1 MKKSVYSY
9 MENRKINLYSFCRKM
24 TKLLP
29 FHTVFY
35 VISQGLGALIPAA
48 QTLAVAMFINSVSAS
63 NTTQSSGAD
72 VIFSLSLILGCVFFQ
87 NSIPV
92 ITRVVN
98 ASKRNRLTLH
108 MNHILLKKQMNL
120 SYQYIED
127 NDTCNLI
134 YRIRDNCVD
143 YFDEGYTNVI
153 NSLALFIKLASLMVI
168 IFKASVISGLVILV
182 IVYPLLYL
190 AMKTGKAN
198 YVLEQDAET
207 TKRKYQYIF
216 SVLTGK
222 ETANERNLFGFSR
235 HMTERYNRL
244 FDTAFEK
251 EAKIINKRYA
261 NMKSGSLITLIVSI
275 CIMAIMLPRL
285 FRNEISTGLYIGLAG
300 AVLDLI
306 QSMSWQL
313 AGMMQNYAKLNQF
326 FDDYNRYMELG
337 EQAGAEE
344 EPEQMPTAGEPSLA
358 FRNVSFRYPGTDR
371 YILKNCS
378 FTLAGGCSYAVVG
391 ENGAG
396 KTTIAKLIMG
406 LYGGY
411 EGDIL
416 INGRNVKDY
425 SYGELKGLVA
435 AVFQDFARYELS
447 VNENIGIG
455 RIPHFS
461 CSGSEE
467 KEIEK
472 ICEELNMTDWIRSFP
487 DGFDTMLGKLEE
499 GGVDLS
505 GGQWQKIAIA
515 RLLYSKA
522 PINILDEPTAAM
534 DAVAE
539 SKIYELF
546 QKLNMGK
553 FNILITHRMGAA
565 RIADEILVLQNGA
578 VAEQGK
584 HEQLMTM
591 ENGVYRKMYESQR
604 QWYE

>member
-1 MKKSVYSY
+1 MKKSVCSY

-72 VIFSLSLILGCVFFQ
+72 VIFSLSLILACVFFQ

-275 CIMAIMLPRL
+275 CIMAIMLPKL

-447 VNENIGIG
+447 VKENIGIG
-455 RIPHFS
+455 KIAQYFQA
-461 CSGSEE
+461 GSE
-467 KEIEK
+467 KNEIEN
-472 ICEELNMTDWIRSFP
+472 ICDELNMTDWIRSFP
-487 DGFDTMLGKLEE
+487 RGFDTMLGKLEE

-522 PINILDEPTAAM
+522 SINILDEPTAAM
-534 DAVAE
+534 DAIAE

-546 QKLNMGK
+546 QKLNIGK

-578 VAEQGK
+578 VVEQGK
-584 HEQLMTM
+584 HDWLMNI

>member
-1 MKKSVYSY
+1 
-9 MENRKINLYSFCRKM
+9 MENRKINLYSFCKKM

-72 VIFSLSLILGCVFFQ
+72 VIFSLSLILACVFFQ

-275 CIMAIMLPRL
+275 CIMAIMLPKL

-313 AGMMQNYAKLNQF
+313 AGMIQNYAKLNQF

-344 EPEQMPTAGEPSLA
+344 EPEQMPTADEPSLA

-406 LYGGY
+406 LYDGY

-447 VNENIGIG
+447 VKENIGIG

-461 CSGSEE
+461 RAGSEE

>member
-1 MKKSVYSY
+1 

-72 VIFSLSLILGCVFFQ
+72 VIFSLSLILACVFFQ

-275 CIMAIMLPRL
+275 CIMAIMLPKL

-515 RLLYSKA
+515 RLLYRKA

>member
-1 MKKSVYSY
+1 

-72 VIFSLSLILGCVFFQ
+72 VIFSLSLILACVFFQ

-285 FRNEISTGLYIGLAG
+285 FRNEISAGLYIGLAG

-406 LYGGY
+406 LYCGY

-584 HEQLMTM
+584 HELLMNM

>member
-1 MKKSVYSY
+1 

-72 VIFSLSLILGCVFFQ
+72 VIFSLSLILACVFFQ

-285 FRNEISTGLYIGLAG
+285 FRNEISAGLYIGLAG

-344 EPEQMPTAGEPSLA
+344 EPEQMSTADKPSLA

-447 VNENIGIG
+447 VKENIGIG

>member
-1 MKKSVYSY
+1 
-9 MENRKINLYSFCRKM
+9 
-24 TKLLP
+24 
-29 FHTVFY
+29 
-35 VISQGLGALIPAA
+35 
-48 QTLAVAMFINSVSAS
+48 
-63 NTTQSSGAD
+63 
-72 VIFSLSLILGCVFFQ
+72 
-87 NSIPV
+87 
-92 ITRVVN
+92 
-98 ASKRNRLTLH
+98 
-108 MNHILLKKQMNL
+108 
-120 SYQYIED
+120 
-127 NDTCNLI
+127 
-134 YRIRDNCVD
+134 
-143 YFDEGYTNVI
+143 
-153 NSLALFIKLASLMVI
+153 
-168 IFKASVISGLVILV
+168 
-182 IVYPLLYL
+182 
-190 AMKTGKAN
+190 MKTGKAN

-275 CIMAIMLPRL
+275 CIMAIMLPKL

>member
-1 MKKSVYSY
+1 

-72 VIFSLSLILGCVFFQ
+72 VIFSLSLILACVFFQ

-275 CIMAIMLPRL
+275 CIMAIMLPKL

-447 VNENIGIG
+447 VKENIGIG

>member
-1 MKKSVYSY
+1 

-72 VIFSLSLILGCVFFQ
+72 VIFSLSLILACVFFQ

-275 CIMAIMLPRL
+275 CIMAIILPKL

>member
-1 MKKSVYSY
+1 
-9 MENRKINLYSFCRKM
+9 MENKRINLYSFCKKM

-48 QTLAVAMFINSVSAS
+48 QTLAIAIFINSVSAS
-63 NTTQSSGAD
+63 NTTQSSGSN
-72 VIFSLSLILGCVFFQ
+72 VIFSLLLILACVFFQ
-87 NSIPV
+87 NIMPV

-108 MNHILLKKQMNL
+108 LNHILLKKQMNL

-127 NDTCNLI
+127 NNTCNLI
-134 YRIRDNCVD
+134 YHIRDNCVN
-143 YFDEGYTNVI
+143 YFDEGYTNVM
-153 NSLALFIKLASLMVI
+153 NSLALFVKLASLMVI
-168 IFKASVISGLVILV
+168 IFKASVISGFIILV
-182 IVYPLLYL
+182 MVYPLLLL

-198 YVLEQDAET
+198 YVLEQDAKT
-207 TKRKYQYIF
+207 TKRKYQYFF
-216 SVLTGK
+216 SILTGK
-222 ETANERNLFGFSR
+222 EAANERNLFGFSKNI
-235 HMTERYNRL
+235 TEKYNEL
-244 FDTAFEK
+244 FDVAFEK

-261 NMKSGSLITLIVSI
+261 NMKSGSIITLIVSI

-285 FRNEISTGLYIGLAG
+285 FRNEISAGLYIGLAG

-326 FDDYNRYMELG
+326 FGDYNRYMELD
-337 EQAGAEE
+337 EQAGAED
-344 EPEQMPTAGEPSLA
+344 EQERMSVAEPSLE

-378 FTLAGGCSYAVVG
+378 FTLVGGCSYAVVG

-396 KTTIAKLIMG
+396 KTTIAKLVMG
-406 LYGGY
+406 LYGDY
-411 EGDIL
+411 KGDIL
-416 INGRNVKDY
+416 INGRNVKEY

-447 VNENIGIG
+447 VKENIGIG
-455 RIPHFS
+455 KIVQYS
-461 CSGSEE
+461 QAGLE
-467 KEIEK
+467 KNEIEN
-472 ICEELNMTDWIRSFP
+472 ICDGLNMTDWIRSFP
-487 DGFDTMLGKLEE
+487 GGFDTMLGKLEE

-534 DAVAE
+534 DAIAE

-546 QKLNMGK
+546 QKLNIGK

-578 VAEQGK
+578 VVEQGK
-584 HEQLMTM
+584 HDWLMNI

>member
-1 MKKSVYSY
+1 MEKK
-9 MENRKINLYSFCRKM
+9 KINLYLFCKKM
-24 TKLLP
+24 VKLLP

-48 QTLAVAMFINSVSAS
+48 QTLAITMFINSVCSA
-63 NTTQSSGAD
+63 NMTQSQGLNI
-72 VIFSLSLILGCVFFQ
+72 IFPLLLILLCVFFQ
-87 NSIPV
+87 NIIPV

-98 ASKRNRLTLH
+98 VSKRNKLALY
-108 MNHILLKKQMNL
+108 MNHILIKKQMNL
-120 SYQYIED
+120 SYRYTED
-127 NDTCNLI
+127 DETCNLI
-134 YRIRDNCVD
+134 YRVRDNCVN

-153 NSLALFIKLASLMVI
+153 NSFALFVKLTSLMVI
-168 IFKASVISGLVILV
+168 IFKASVVSGFVILV
-182 IVYPLLYL
+182 IVYPLLFF
-190 AMKTGKAN
+190 AMKTGKIN

-207 TKRKYQYIF
+207 IKRKYQYFF
-216 SVLTGK
+216 SILTSK
-222 ETANERNLFGFSR
+222 EAANERNLFGFSKN
-235 HMTERYNRL
+235 MTEKYNEL
-244 FDTAFEK
+244 FEVAFVK

-261 NMKSGSLITLIVSI
+261 NMKSGSIITLIVSI
-275 CIMAIMLPRL
+275 CIMLIMLPRL
-285 FRNEISTGLYIGLAG
+285 FKNEISAGLYIGLAG

-326 FDDYNRYMELG
+326 FGDYNQYMKLD
-337 EQAGAEE
+337 EQVGAEE
-344 EPEQMPTAGEPSLA
+344 EPKRVSVTDEASLE
-358 FRNVSFRYPGTDR
+358 FRNVSFRYPGTSS

-378 FTLAGGCSYAVVG
+378 FKLAGGCSYAVVG

-396 KTTIAKLIMG
+396 KTTIAKLVMG
-406 LYGGY
+406 LYDDY

-416 INGRNVKDY
+416 INGRNVKEY

-447 VNENIGIG
+447 VKENIGIG
-455 RIPHFS
+455 KIEQFS
-461 CSGSEE
+461 SVGFE
-467 KEIEK
+467 KNEIED
-472 ICEELNMTDWIRSFP
+472 ICDGLSMTDWIRSFP
-487 DGFDTMLGKLEE
+487 GEFDTMLGKLEE

-522 PINILDEPTAAM
+522 SINILDEPTASM
-534 DAVAE
+534 DAIAE
-539 SKIYELF
+539 SRIYELF
-546 QKLNMGK
+546 QKLNIGK

-578 VAEQGK
+578 VIEQGN
-584 HEQLMTM
+584 HNRLMNI
-591 ENGVYRKMYESQR
+591 ENGIYRKMYESQR

>member
-1 MKKSVYSY
+1 

-72 VIFSLSLILGCVFFQ
+72 VIFSLSLILACVFFQ

-153 NSLALFIKLASLMVI
+153 NSLALFIKLVSLMVI

-275 CIMAIMLPRL
+275 CIMAIMLPKL

-396 KTTIAKLIMG
+396 KTTIVKLIMG

>member
-1 MKKSVYSY
+1 

-72 VIFSLSLILGCVFFQ
+72 VIFSLSLILACVFFQ

-153 NSLALFIKLASLMVI
+153 NSLALFIKLVSLMVI

-275 CIMAIMLPRL
+275 CIMAIMLPKL

>member
-1 MKKSVYSY
+1 

-72 VIFSLSLILGCVFFQ
+72 VIFSLSLILACVFFQ

-153 NSLALFIKLASLMVI
+153 NSLALFIKLVSLMVI

-275 CIMAIMLPRL
+275 CIMAIMLPKL

-344 EPEQMPTAGEPSLA
+344 EPEQMPTAGAPSLA

>member
-1 MKKSVYSY
+1 

-72 VIFSLSLILGCVFFQ
+72 VIFSLSLILACVFFQ

-168 IFKASVISGLVILV
+168 IFKASVISGPVILV

-275 CIMAIMLPRL
+275 CIMAIMLPKL

-378 FTLAGGCSYAVVG
+378 FTLVGGCSYAVVG

>member
-1 MKKSVYSY
+1 

>member
-1 MKKSVYSY
+1 
-9 MENRKINLYSFCRKM
+9 MENRRINLYSFFIRM

-48 QTLAVAMFINSVSAS
+48 QTLAIAMFINSVSAFDTPQPSGS
-63 NTTQSSGAD
+63 NG
-72 VIFSLSLILGCVFFQ
+72 IFSLLLILACVFFQ
-87 NSIPV
+87 NMIPV
-92 ITRVVN
+92 ITRVVD
-98 ASKRNRLTLH
+98 ASRRNRLTFH
-108 MNHILLKKQMNL
+108 MNRVLLKKQMNL

-127 NDTCNLI
+127 SNTCNLI
-134 YRIRDNCVD
+134 YRVRDNCVN

-153 NSLALFIKLASLMVI
+153 NSLALAVKLASLMAI
-168 IFKASVISGLVILV
+168 IFRASMVSGFVILV
-182 IVYPLLYL
+182 IVYPLLFL

-207 TKRKYQYIF
+207 AKRKYQYFF

-222 ETANERNLFGFSR
+222 EAANERNLFGFSN
-235 HMTERYNRL
+235 HITQKYNEL

-251 EAKIINKRYA
+251 EAKIIKKRYA
-261 NMKSGSLITLIVSI
+261 NMKSGSIVTLIVSI
-275 CIMAIMLPRL
+275 CIMAVMLPRL
-285 FRNEISTGLYIGLAG
+285 FRNEISAGLYIGLAG
-300 AVLDLI
+300 AVLDFI

-326 FDDYNRYMELG
+326 LDDYNRYMELD
-337 EQAGAEE
+337 EQAGAEQ
-344 EPEQMPTAGEPSLA
+344 EPERMPVTEASSLE

-371 YILKNCS
+371 DILKNCS

-406 LYGGY
+406 LYDNY

-416 INGRNVKDY
+416 INDRSVKAY

-447 VNENIGIG
+447 VKENIGIG
-455 RIPHFS
+455 KIAQYSRADL
-461 CSGSEE
+461 EQN
-467 KEIEK
+467 EIEN
-472 ICEELNMTDWIRSFP
+472 ICNGLNMTDWIRSLP
-487 DGFDTMLGKLEE
+487 GGFDTMLGKLEE

-522 PINILDEPTAAM
+522 PVNILDEPTAAM
-534 DAVAE
+534 DAIAE

-546 QKLNMGK
+546 QKLNIGK

-584 HEQLMTM
+584 HDLLMKI

>member
-1 MKKSVYSY
+1 

-72 VIFSLSLILGCVFFQ
+72 VIFSLSLILACVFFQ

-275 CIMAIMLPRL
+275 CIMAIMLPKL

-344 EPEQMPTAGEPSLA
+344 EPEQMSTADKPSLA

>member
-1 MKKSVYSY
+1 

-72 VIFSLSLILGCVFFQ
+72 VIFSLSLILACVFFQ

-275 CIMAIMLPRL
+275 CIMAIMLPKL

-411 EGDIL
+411 EGDVL

>member
-1 MKKSVYSY
+1 

-72 VIFSLSLILGCVFFQ
+72 VIFSLSLILACVFFQ

>member
-1 MKKSVYSY
+1 MGNK
-9 MENRKINLYSFCRKM
+9 RINLYLFCKKM

-48 QTLAVAMFINSVSAS
+48 QTLAIAIFINNVSAS
-63 NTTQSSGAD
+63 NTAQSSSSN
-72 VIFSLSLILGCVFFQ
+72 VIFSLLLILACVFFQ
-87 NSIPV
+87 NIMPV

-108 MNHILLKKQMNL
+108 LNHILLKKQMNL

-127 NDTCNLI
+127 NHTCNLI
-134 YRIRDNCVD
+134 YRVRDNCVN

-153 NSLALFIKLASLMVI
+153 NSLALFVKLASLMLI

-182 IVYPLLYL
+182 IVYPLLFL
-190 AMKTGKAN
+190 AMKTGRAN

-207 TKRKYQYIF
+207 TKRKYQYLF

-222 ETANERNLFGFSR
+222 EAANERNLFGFSKNI
-235 HMTERYNRL
+235 TERYNEL
-244 FDTAFEK
+244 FDVAFEK

-261 NMKSGSLITLIVSI
+261 NMKSGSIVTLIVSI

-285 FRNEISTGLYIGLAG
+285 FRNEISAGLYIGLAG

-326 FDDYNRYMELG
+326 FGDYNRYMELD
-337 EQAGAEE
+337 EQMGAEE
-344 EPEQMPTAGEPSLA
+344 DAQIISAPEEPSLE

-396 KTTIAKLIMG
+396 KTTIAKLVMG
-406 LYGGY
+406 LYGDY
-411 EGDIL
+411 KGDIL
-416 INGRNVKDY
+416 INGRNVKEY

-435 AVFQDFARYELS
+435 AVFQDFARYELT
-447 VNENIGIG
+447 VEENIGIG
-455 RIPHFS
+455 KIVQYSRA
-461 CSGSEE
+461 GSE
-467 KEIEK
+467 KNEIEN
-472 ICEELNMTDWIRSFP
+472 ICDGLNMTDWIHSFP
-487 DGFDTMLGKLEE
+487 GGFDTMLGKLEE

-539 SKIYELF
+539 SKVYELF
-546 QKLNMGK
+546 QKLNIGK

-578 VAEQGK
+578 VVEQGK
-584 HEQLMTM
+584 HDWLMKI

>member
-275 CIMAIMLPRL
+275 CIMAIMLPKL

-447 VNENIGIG
+447 VKENIGIG

>member
-1 MKKSVYSY
+1 

-72 VIFSLSLILGCVFFQ
+72 VIFSLSLILACVFFQ

-275 CIMAIMLPRL
+275 CIMAIMLPKL

-522 PINILDEPTAAM
+522 PINAAM

>member
-1 MKKSVYSY
+1 MKKSVCSY

-72 VIFSLSLILGCVFFQ
+72 VIFSLSLILACVFFQ

-275 CIMAIMLPRL
+275 CIMAIMLPKL

-344 EPEQMPTAGEPSLA
+344 EPEQMSTADKPSLA

-447 VNENIGIG
+447 VKENIGIG

>member
-1 MKKSVYSY
+1 

-72 VIFSLSLILGCVFFQ
+72 VIFSLSLILACVFFQ

-275 CIMAIMLPRL
+275 CIMAIMLPKL

>member
-1 MKKSVYSY
+1 

-72 VIFSLSLILGCVFFQ
+72 VIFSLSLILACVFFQ

-153 NSLALFIKLASLMVI
+153 NSLALFIKLVSLMVI

-275 CIMAIMLPRL
+275 CIMAIILPKL

>member
-1 MKKSVYSY
+1 
-9 MENRKINLYSFCRKM
+9 MENRRINLYSFCRKM
-24 TKLLP
+24 IKLLP

-35 VISQGLGALIPAA
+35 VISQGSGALIPAA
-48 QTLAVAMFINSVSAS
+48 QTLAIAMFINSVSAA
-63 NTTQSSGAD
+63 NTTQYSGSN
-72 VIFSLSLILGCVFFQ
+72 VIISLSLILACVFFQ
-87 NSIPV
+87 NIIPV
-92 ITRVVN
+92 ITQGVN
-98 ASKRNRLTLH
+98 VSKRNRLTLH
-108 MNHILLKKQMNL
+108 MNHVLLKKQMNL

-134 YRIRDNCVD
+134 YRVRDNCVN

-153 NSLALFIKLASLMVI
+153 NSLALFVKLASLMGI
-168 IFKASVISGLVILV
+168 IFKASVISGLIILL
-182 IVYPLLYL
+182 IIYPLLFL

-207 TKRKYQYIF
+207 TKRKYQYLF

-222 ETANERNLFGFSR
+222 ETANERNLFGFSKNV
-235 HMTERYNRL
+235 TEKYNEL
-244 FDTAFEK
+244 FEVALEK
-251 EAKIINKRYA
+251 ETKIINKRYA
-261 NMKSGSLITLIVSI
+261 NMKSGSIITLIVSI

-285 FRNEISTGLYIGLAG
+285 FRNEISAGLYIGLAG

-326 FDDYNRYMELG
+326 FGDYNRFMELD

-344 EPEQMPTAGEPSLA
+344 EPERMSAADEPSLE

-371 YILKNCS
+371 DILKNCS

-396 KTTIAKLIMG
+396 KTTIAKLVMG
-406 LYGGY
+406 LYRDY

-416 INGRNVKDY
+416 INNRNVKEY
-425 SYGELKGLVA
+425 SYGELKGSVA
-435 AVFQDFARYELS
+435 AVFQDFARYEIS
-447 VNENIGIG
+447 VEENIGIG
-455 RIPHFS
+455 KIVQYS
-461 CSGSEE
+461 QAGSE
-467 KEIEK
+467 KNEIK
-472 ICEELNMTDWIRSFP
+472 DICDELNMTDQIRAFP
-487 DGFDTMLGKLEE
+487 GGFDTMLGKLEE

-534 DAVAE
+534 DAIAE

-546 QKLNMGK
+546 QKLNIGK

-565 RIADEILVLQNGA
+565 RIADEILVLQNGT
-578 VAEQGK
+578 VVEQGK
-584 HEQLMTM
+584 HDQLMNI

>member
-1 MKKSVYSY
+1 

-72 VIFSLSLILGCVFFQ
+72 VIFSLSLILACVFFQ

-153 NSLALFIKLASLMVI
+153 NSLALFIKLVSLMVI

-275 CIMAIMLPRL
+275 CIMAIMLPKL

-378 FTLAGGCSYAVVG
+378 FTLVGGCSYAVVG

-396 KTTIAKLIMG
+396 KTTIVKLIMG

>member
-1 MKKSVYSY
+1 

-72 VIFSLSLILGCVFFQ
+72 VIFSLSLILACVFFQ

-168 IFKASVISGLVILV
+168 IFKASVISGPVILV

-275 CIMAIMLPRL
+275 CIMAIMLPKL

>member
-1 MKKSVYSY
+1 MGNK
-9 MENRKINLYSFCRKM
+9 RINLYLFCRKM
-24 TKLLP
+24 TELLP

-35 VISQGLGALIPAA
+35 VISQGSGALIPAA
-48 QTLAVAMFINSVSAS
+48 QTLAVAMFINSVSTS
-63 NTTQSSGAD
+63 NTTQSPGAD
-72 VIFSLSLILGCVFFQ
+72 VILSLSLILACIFFQ

-134 YRIRDNCVD
+134 YRVRDNCVD

-168 IFKASVISGLVILV
+168 IFRASVVSGLVILV

-222 ETANERNLFGFSR
+222 ETANERNLFGFSKQ
-235 HMTERYNRL
+235 MTERYNRL
-244 FDTAFEK
+244 FDAAFEK
-251 EAKIINKRYA
+251 EATIINKRYA
-261 NMKSGSLITLIVSI
+261 NMKSGSIITLIVSI

-285 FRNEISTGLYIGLAG
+285 FRNEISAGLYIGLAG

-344 EPEQMPTAGEPSLA
+344 EPEQMPAADEPSLA
-358 FRNVSFRYPGTDR
+358 FRDVSFRYPGTDR

-447 VNENIGIG
+447 VKENIGIG
-455 RIPHFS
+455 RIPHYS
-461 CSGSEE
+461 RAGSEE
-467 KEIEK
+467 KEIEN
-472 ICEELNMTDWIRSFP
+472 ICDELHMTDWIRSFP

-546 QKLNMGK
+546 QQLNMGK

-584 HEQLMTM
+584 HDRLMSI

>member
-1 MKKSVYSY
+1 
-9 MENRKINLYSFCRKM
+9 M

-72 VIFSLSLILGCVFFQ
+72 VIFSLSLILACVFFQ

-143 YFDEGYTNVI
+143 YSDEGYTNVI

-275 CIMAIMLPRL
+275 CIMAIMLPKL

>member
-1 MKKSVYSY
+1 

-127 NDTCNLI
+127 KDTCNLI

-190 AMKTGKAN
+190 ALKTGKAN

-285 FRNEISTGLYIGLAG
+285 FRNEISAGLYIGLAG

-326 FDDYNRYMELG
+326 FDDFNRYMELG
-337 EQAGAEE
+337 EQAGAEK
-344 EPEQMPTAGEPSLA
+344 EPEQMPAADEPSLA

-406 LYGGY
+406 LYDGY

-447 VNENIGIG
+447 VKENIGIG

-461 CSGSEE
+461 RAGSEE

-584 HEQLMTM
+584 HEQLMNM

>member
-1 MKKSVYSY
+1 

-72 VIFSLSLILGCVFFQ
+72 VIFSLSLILACVFFQ

-275 CIMAIMLPRL
+275 CIMAIMLPKL

-313 AGMMQNYAKLNQF
+313 AGMIQNYAKLNQF

-344 EPEQMPTAGEPSLA
+344 EPEQMPTADEPSLA

-406 LYGGY
+406 LYDGY

-447 VNENIGIG
+447 VKENIGIG

-461 CSGSEE
+461 RAGSEE

>member
-1 MKKSVYSY
+1 MKKSVCSY

-72 VIFSLSLILGCVFFQ
+72 VIFSLSLILACVFFQ

-285 FRNEISTGLYIGLAG
+285 FRNEISAGLYIGLAG

-344 EPEQMPTAGEPSLA
+344 EPEQMSTADKPSLA

-406 LYGGY
+406 LYDGY

-447 VNENIGIG
+447 VKENIGIG

-467 KEIEK
+467 KEIVK

>member
-1 MKKSVYSY
+1 MG
-9 MENRKINLYSFCRKM
+9 NRRINLYSFCKKM

-29 FHTVFY
+29 FQTVFY

-48 QTLAVAMFINSVSAS
+48 QTLAIAIFINSISAL
-63 NTTQSSGAD
+63 NTTRSSGSN
-72 VIFSLSLILGCVFFQ
+72 VIFSLLLILACVFFQ
-87 NSIPV
+87 NIIPV

-98 ASKRNRLTLH
+98 TSKRNRLILH
-108 MNHILLKKQMNL
+108 MNHVLLKKQMNL

-127 NDTCNLI
+127 NNTCNLI
-134 YRIRDNCVD
+134 YRVRDNCVN

-153 NSLALFIKLASLMVI
+153 NSLALFVKLASLMVI
-168 IFKASVISGLVILV
+168 IFKASVISGFVILV
-182 IVYPLLYL
+182 IVYPLLFL
-190 AMKTGKAN
+190 AIKTGKAN

-207 TKRKYQYIF
+207 TKRRYQYFF

-222 ETANERNLFGFSR
+222 EAANERNLFGFSKN
-235 HMTERYNRL
+235 MTVKYNEL
-244 FDTAFEK
+244 FDVAFEK

-261 NMKSGSLITLIVSI
+261 NMKSGSIITLIVSI

-285 FRNEISTGLYIGLAG
+285 FRNEISAGLYIGLAG

-326 FDDYNRYMELG
+326 FGDYNRYMELD

-344 EPEQMPTAGEPSLA
+344 EPERMFVTVQPSLE

-378 FTLAGGCSYAVVG
+378 FTLVGGCSYAVVG

-406 LYGGY
+406 LYGDY
-411 EGDIL
+411 KGDIF
-416 INGRNVKDY
+416 INDRNVKEY

-447 VNENIGIG
+447 VKENIGIG
-455 RIPHFS
+455 KIAQYS
-461 CSGSEE
+461 QTGSE
-467 KEIEK
+467 KSEIEN
-472 ICEELNMTDWIRSFP
+472 ICDGLNMTDWIRSFP
-487 DGFDTMLGKLEE
+487 GGFDTMLGKLEE

-534 DAVAE
+534 DAIAE

-546 QKLNMGK
+546 QKLNIGK

-578 VAEQGK
+578 VVEQGK
-584 HEQLMTM
+584 HDWLMNI

>member
-1 MKKSVYSY
+1 

-275 CIMAIMLPRL
+275 CIMAIMLPKL